1 MSALQVLEKDRL
13 ISLIENGE
21 PIEISF
27 PVFNSSIQDAI
38 HLIVDEILR
47 KYDKVD
53 LKECVYTTL
62 KELVCNGIK
71 ANVKHAVFNE
81 YSIDTADEKSL
92 QQGLRIL
99 RKMIAEN
106 NTDEIE
112 KKARENNL
120 YVTLNIIHSQ
130 ERIIVIVENNT
141 IITELEESRIRE
153 KFGKAMKYDSIA
165 DFYMDN
171 LDDSEGQGIGITM
184 IVLML
189 KGNHIDP
196 HSFTIDVKSKEVTR
210 AKIEFPISEAT
221 ISR

>member
-1 MSALQVLEKDRL
+1 MSALQVLEKDHL
-13 ISLIENGE
+13 ISLIEAGE

-27 PVFNSSIQDAI
+27 PVFNRSIQDAI
-38 HLIVDEILR
+38 HLVVDEILR
-47 KYDKVD
+47 KYGKDE

-71 ANVKHAVFNE
+71 ANLKHAVFND
-81 YSIDTADEKSL
+81 YRIDPSDEAS
-92 QQGLRIL
+92 L
-99 RKMIAEN
+99 RKGLDILKKIIAEN
-106 NTDEIE
+106 DPDEIE
-112 KKARENNL
+112 KKARENGL

-130 ERIIVIVENNT
+130 HRIIVIVENNSVL
-141 IITELEESRIRE
+141 TELEERRIRE

-189 KGNHIDP
+189 KGNNISP
-196 HSFTIDVKSKEVTR
+196 HSFTIDMKSKDITR
-210 AKIEFPISEAT
+210 AKIEFPIDGSS
-221 ISR
+221 I